1 MPGEAVRAQRPRG
14 AAGSGSGSG
23 GSGPQG
29 AAAAPLPATGPP
41 TMPAKEE
48 ARPQPEGASCDPGP
62 PAAVPPDET
71 CCPPLPADPL
81 DTRIVM
87 GEETRSP
94 TAPELLGGPPPPAV
108 PCPFPAPTK
117 EPPQGRPPTALDP
130 DLFFTAP
137 STPIRVTGSRLLQP
151 PPEEQTDGESEGLC
165 SPPTSPSG
173 SYMTAEGGSWGSSG
187 TASTSPSCS
196 PNLVA
201 EAEAMAA
208 AEAEEAEAEDLV
220 VLPCLEHPPAFTPP
234 SPEDDDEEEED
245 GPFAPPGD
253 EDDDDGQTLEEEEE
267 DEEWELS
274 GSAGLIPAAL
284 LPFRGSLLFQAE
296 AVEITPLPA
305 GTAPLPLSGEEEDE
319 EEEEEEGGSTS
330 ASFLHSLSET
340 SITEGVD
347 ESFAFHDDTSA
358 SSDSAAYDGEEDE
371 RLYGTERHAVGAEG
385 GPPSTSTAPPGAVAS
400 GDGGI
405 ELHLHAGMDLAVP
418 PSPGG
423 SPWHRRA
430 QEPVPAMEGASA
442 EGMELGML
450 EQDGAGTPPAHS
462 REGSVEPD
470 GETFLTSSSSSLE
483 LEEVSALEPDVPWE
497 PDAVLGGCP
506 LLEPPQLPE
515 EPEVM
520 PGAEEEPVLRDDS
533 NAAVL
538 GEGPGM
544 EPAVSSSILQ
554 PPSLCS
560 GEPWDPQTD
569 SLGDVTMVPAN
580 GEPQGGHGSD
590 GDSDSELGTVRVG
603 STELA
608 AADGHDELDTAATNL
623 APSVTP
629 SPPGEP
635 DTTAAD
641 LAPSV
646 TPSPPGE
653 PDTTAADLAPSVTPS
668 PPGEPDTTAAD
679 LAPSVTSS
687 PPEEPDTV
695 TTDLAPSVMSTPLD
709 ELDAV
714 AANLAPLMSSP
725 PDEPDT
731 VATDLAPLVAPGV
744 PDEPDT
750 VATDWAPLVTPSVPD
765 ELNTVATDLALLVAP
780 GVPDEPDT
788 VATDLA
794 PLVTPSVPDE
804 ADTVATDLAQL
815 VAPGVPDEPD
825 TVATDLVPPV
835 MSSPPDEPDTA
846 ATNLAP
852 LVTSSPLHEPD
863 TVATDLVPLVTSSPL
878 HEPDAVATDLVPP
891 VMSSPPE
898 EPDTTATNLA
908 PLVTSSLLDEP
919 DTVATDL
926 VPLVTSSPL
935 HEPDAVAAD
944 VEPLMMPNSPD
955 ELHTAATVPGLV
967 PSVTPSQPDEPD
979 TAATDLVLS
988 VMPCPPEE
996 PDAVATNLV
1005 PSVMPSPPDA
1015 AATDLLPLVTPN
1027 ELDTT
1032 ATGLVT
1038 PSPPDAA
1045 AADLVPLVTPDE
1057 LDAAATDLV
1066 PLVTPDELDTAAAD
1080 LVPSVTP
1087 SLPDGIMAPSPP
1099 PQDMSPSAANEEP
1112 EDGTTSASESLEPP
1126 VMVCPA
1132 VQGMTVH
1139 IPGDMGEV
1147 PEEWDATTAS
1157 SEESSP
1163 ELLETSRSRTDSS
1176 FFTAPED
1183 SAGEAA
1189 VPPRPP
1195 SEEDEDAASRCLALC
1210 LTPSPPTIPP
1220 LVFTASE
1227 REVYVGVPPAPLE
1240 LLQPPGAFSESGA
1253 AWQRREDRQR
1263 VTAML
1268 QGSFGDLPAPRLL
1281 PRAPEPPEFPAEP
1294 LEGPPSDGGR
1304 EEPLPPHEP
1313 PTPQPGDEP
1322 LGQTAGDT
1330 DAKVLGADAPPSE
1343 PPAPPK
1349 QQEEEE
1355 VMVGAES
1362 SPQPALGA
1370 GERGDAQPEP
1380 PPEPVREEAPPE
1392 PPSPPWAPSPLLPEL
1407 SQVPPPAAA
1416 PPSPCPDLARGP
1428 QDTSGLPAG
1437 EERPSVLPPS
1447 RKHLEAPQPS
1457 PCKEKEARGRQVGM
1471 GSRGPPRG
1479 SLQSESSSSSEA
1491 ETPYPCPEIQRLREA
1506 AGIALRQDKQ
1516 PPAPHRCE
1524 ANHKGSCN
1532 ESESNDESIPELEEP
1547 EGSEPPPAQ
1556 TQAQLT
1562 HSLGTGEETVSKA
1575 KQSRS
1580 EKKARKAMSKLGL
1593 RQIHGVTRI
1602 TIRKSKNILFVITK
1616 PDVFKSPASDI
1627 YIVFG
1632 EAKIE
1637 DLSQQVHKAA
1647 AEKFKVP
1654 MEHSPLITETAPTL
1668 TIKEESEEEE
1678 EVDETGLEV
1687 RDIELVMAQANVS
1700 RPKAVRA
1707 LRHNNND
1714 IVNAI
1719 MELTM

>member
-1 MPGEAVRAQRPRG
+1 
-14 AAGSGSGSG
+14 
-23 GSGPQG
+23 
-29 AAAAPLPATGPP
+29 
-41 TMPAKEE
+41 
-48 ARPQPEGASCDPGP
+48 
-62 PAAVPPDET
+62 
-71 CCPPLPADPL
+71 
-81 DTRIVM
+81 
-87 GEETRSP
+87 
-94 TAPELLGGPPPPAV
+94 
-108 PCPFPAPTK
+108 
-117 EPPQGRPPTALDP
+117 
-130 DLFFTAP
+130 
-137 STPIRVTGSRLLQP
+137 
-151 PPEEQTDGESEGLC
+151 
-165 SPPTSPSG
+165 
-173 SYMTAEGGSWGSSG
+173 MTAEGGSWGSSG

-385 GPPSTSTAPPGAVAS
+385 GPPSTSTAPPGAAAS

-418 PSPGG
+418 PLPGG

-483 LEEVSALEPDVPWE
+483 LEEVSALEPDVLWE

-520 PGAEEEPVLRDDS
+520 PGAEEEPVLRDDF

-646 TPSPPGE
+646 T
-653 PDTTAADLAPSVTPS
+653 
-668 PPGEPDTTAAD
+668 
-679 LAPSVTSS
+679 SS

-750 VATDWAPLVTPSVPD
+750 VATDLAPLVTPSVPD

-815 VAPGVPDEPD
+815 VASSVPDEPD

-852 LVTSSPLHEPD
+852 LVTSSLLDEPD

-891 VMSSPPE
+891 VMSSPPD
-898 EPDTTATNLA
+898 EPDTAATNLA

-996 PDAVATNLV
+996 PDAVAANLV

-1227 REVYVGVPPAPLE
+1227 REV
-1240 LLQPPGAFSESGA
+1240 
-1253 AWQRREDRQR
+1253 
-1263 VTAML
+1263 
-1268 QGSFGDLPAPRLL
+1268 
-1281 PRAPEPPEFPAEP
+1281 
-1294 LEGPPSDGGR
+1294 
-1304 EEPLPPHEP
+1304 
-1313 PTPQPGDEP
+1313 
-1322 LGQTAGDT
+1322 
-1330 DAKVLGADAPPSE
+1330 
-1343 PPAPPK
+1343 
-1349 QQEEEE
+1349 
-1355 VMVGAES
+1355 
-1362 SPQPALGA
+1362 
-1370 GERGDAQPEP
+1370 
-1380 PPEPVREEAPPE
+1380 
-1392 PPSPPWAPSPLLPEL
+1392 
-1407 SQVPPPAAA
+1407 
-1416 PPSPCPDLARGP
+1416 
-1428 QDTSGLPAG
+1428 
-1437 EERPSVLPPS
+1437 
-1447 RKHLEAPQPS
+1447 
-1457 PCKEKEARGRQVGM
+1457 
-1471 GSRGPPRG
+1471 RGPPRG